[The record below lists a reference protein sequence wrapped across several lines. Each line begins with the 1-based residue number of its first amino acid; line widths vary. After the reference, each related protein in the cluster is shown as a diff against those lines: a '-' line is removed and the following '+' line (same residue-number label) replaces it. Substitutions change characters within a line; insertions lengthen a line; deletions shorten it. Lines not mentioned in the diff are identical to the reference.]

1 MDIIHKQ
8 NHIHTLKN
16 KYLINRKTIL
26 LLSSNNSLNF
36 NRKVII
42 NKKNIYKNK
51 KQTKN
56 STIVCT
62 INIF

>member
-8 NHIHTLKN
+8 NHIHTLNN
-16 KYLINRKTIL
+16 KYLNNRKTIL
-26 LLSSNNSLNF
+26 LLSSNNSWNF

-42 NKKNIYKNK
+42 NKKNIYKKTN
-51 KQTKN
+51 N